1 MLFTVTADKYVYC
14 ISETQNIEFSRYKKW
29 IKMVNALIFV
39 KRRTALIIQIIL
51 LKRMAINLR
60 VVDRT
65 LILRMFY
72 LNIFLFRDVVAYF

>member
-1 MLFTVTADKYVYC
+1 
-14 ISETQNIEFSRYKKW
+14 
-29 IKMVNALIFV
+29 MVNALIFV
-39 KRRTALIIQIIL
+39 KRRPALIIQIIL